1 MELLQ
6 LQYFRELARN
16 GHLSRTAEALH
27 IAQPSLSQTIKR
39 LESEVGVPLFDRVCN
54 RIILN
59 DSGRAFLKYTDQIF
73 AALDH
78 AALELEEIRGREE
91 KTVTLYIC
99 SASMFLPEIVQLI
112 QQADPT
118 IRLRIFCKS
127 PAGQSEYPALCLT
140 SSPVRQ
146 AQSTCS
152 HLLLHERIK
161 AALPAEHPL
170 AAKQELM
177 WKDLEQESFLSLD
190 GESDLTQALHHFF
203 RMKGIE
209 PNTTICADTPS
220 VMRDLLRLNLGIA
233 FIPEYTW
240 QGFAPDTVALRPVK
254 DLPMERYLLLS
265 WEEQVYQ
272 TPAWKT
278 CKDIIT
284 EYFLHLQR
292 TRLLQNIICESDDE
306 RECDNAQQSA

>member
-1 MELLQ
+1 MLIARKGRNTDNEVTCVMELLQ

-59 DSGRAFLKYTDQIF
+59 DSGRTFLKYTDQILD
-73 AALDH
+73 ALDR
-78 AALELEEIRGREE
+78 AALELEKIQGREE

-99 SASMFLPEIVQLI
+99 SASMFLPEIVRLI
-112 QQADPT
+112 QQADPE

-127 PAGQSEYPALCLT
+127 PADRSVFPALCVT
-140 SSPVRQ
+140 SSPVRP
-146 AQSTCS
+146 AQSRCS
-152 HLLLHERIK
+152 SLLLRERIK
-161 AALPAEHPL
+161 AAFPAKHPL
-170 AAKQELM
+170 AAKEELT
-177 WKDLEQESFLSLD
+177 WEDLEQEPFISLD

-209 PNTTICADTPS
+209 PNNTICADTPS

-240 QGFAPDTVALRPVK
+240 HGFAPDTVVLRTVR
-254 DLPMERYLLLS
+254 DLPMERFLLLS
-265 WEEQVYQ
+265 WEKQVYQ
-272 TPAWKT
+272 THAWKT
-278 CKDIIT
+278 CRDIIT

-292 TRLLQNIICESDDE
+292 T
-306 RECDNAQQSA
+306 

>member
-1 MELLQ
+1 MLIAHKGRNTNNEVTCVMELLQ

-54 RIILN
+54 RIVLN
-59 DSGRAFLKYTDQIF
+59 DSGRTFLKYTDQIF
-73 AALDH
+73 AVLDR
-78 AALELEEIRGREE
+78 AALELEEIQGREE

-99 SASMFLPEIVQLI
+99 SASMFLPEIVRLI
-112 QQADPT
+112 QQADPE

-127 PAGQSEYPALCLT
+127 PADRSGFPALCVT
-140 SSPVRQ
+140 SSPVRP
-146 AQSTCS
+146 AQSS
-152 HLLLHERIK
+152 SSSLLLRERIK
-161 AALPAEHPL
+161 AALPTEHPL
-170 AAKQELM
+170 AAKRELT
-177 WKDLEQESFLSLD
+177 WKDLEQEPFLSLD

-240 QGFAPDTVALRPVK
+240 HGFAPDTVVLRTVR
-254 DLPMERYLLLS
+254 DLPMERFLLLS
-265 WEEQVYQ
+265 WEKQVYQ
-272 TPAWKT
+272 THAWKT
-278 CKDIIT
+278 CKNIIT
-284 EYFLHLQR
+284 EYFLHFQR
-292 TRLLQNIICESDDE
+292 T
-306 RECDNAQQSA
+306 

>member
-1 MELLQ
+1 MLIARKGRNTNNEVTCVMELLQ

-54 RIILN
+54 RIVLN
-59 DSGRAFLKYTDQIF
+59 DSGRTFLKYTDQIF
-73 AALDH
+73 AALDR
-78 AALELEEIRGREE
+78 AALELEEIQGREE

-99 SASMFLPEIVQLI
+99 SASMFLPEIVRLI
-112 QQADPT
+112 QQADPE

-127 PAGQSEYPALCLT
+127 PADRSGFPALCVT
-140 SSPVRQ
+140 SSPVRP
-146 AQSTCS
+146 AQSS
-152 HLLLHERIK
+152 SSSLLLRERIK
-161 AALPAEHPL
+161 AALPTEHPL
-170 AAKQELM
+170 AAKRELT
-177 WKDLEQESFLSLD
+177 WKDLEQEPFLSLD

-240 QGFAPDTVALRPVK
+240 HGFAPDTVVLRTVR
-254 DLPMERYLLLS
+254 DLPMERFLLLS
-265 WEEQVYQ
+265 WEKQVYQ
-272 TPAWKT
+272 THAWKT
-278 CKDIIT
+278 CKNIIT
-284 EYFLHLQR
+284 EYFLHLQK
-292 TRLLQNIICESDDE
+292 T
-306 RECDNAQQSA
+306 

>member
-16 GHLSRTAEALH
+16 GHLSRTAETLH

-59 DSGRAFLKYTDQIF
+59 DSGRTFLKYTDQILD
-73 AALDH
+73 ALDR
-78 AALELEEIRGREE
+78 AALELEKIQGREE

-99 SASMFLPEIVQLI
+99 SASMFLPEIVRLI
-112 QQADPT
+112 QQADPE

-127 PAGQSEYPALCLT
+127 PADRSGFPALCVT
-140 SSPVRQ
+140 SSPVRP
-146 AQSTCS
+146 AQSRCS
-152 HLLLHERIK
+152 SLLLRERIK
-161 AALPAEHPL
+161 AALPAKHPL
-170 AAKQELM
+170 AAKEELT
-177 WKDLEQESFLSLD
+177 WEDLEQEPFISLD

-209 PNTTICADTPS
+209 PNNTICADTPS

-233 FIPEYTW
+233 VIPEYTW
-240 QGFAPDTVALRPVK
+240 HGFAPDTVVLRTVR
-254 DLPMERYLLLS
+254 DLPMERFLLLS
-265 WEEQVYQ
+265 WEKQVYQ
-272 TPAWKT
+272 THAWKT
-278 CKDIIT
+278 CKNIIT
-284 EYFLHLQR
+284 EYFLNLQK
-292 TRLLQNIICESDDE
+292 T
-306 RECDNAQQSA
+306 

>member
-1 MELLQ
+1 MLIAHKGRNKNNEVTCVMELLQ

-16 GHLSRTAEALH
+16 GHLSRTAETLH

-59 DSGRAFLKYTDQIF
+59 DSGRTFLKYTDQIF
-73 AALDH
+73 AALGR
-78 AALELEEIRGREE
+78 AALELEEIQGREE

-99 SASMFLPEIVQLI
+99 SASMFLPEIVRLI
-112 QQADPT
+112 QQADPE

-127 PAGQSEYPALCLT
+127 PADRSGFPALCVT
-140 SSPVRQ
+140 SSPVRP
-146 AQSTCS
+146 AQSSCS
-152 HLLLHERIK
+152 SLLLHERIK
-161 AALPAEHPL
+161 AALPTEHPL
-170 AAKQELM
+170 AAKRELT

-190 GESDLTQALHHFF
+190 GESDLTQALHHFL

-209 PNTTICADTPS
+209 PNNTICADTPS

-240 QGFAPDTVALRPVK
+240 HGFAPDTVVLRSVR

-265 WEEQVYQ
+265 WEKQVYQ
-272 TPAWKT
+272 THAWKT
-278 CKDIIT
+278 CRDIIT

-292 TRLLQNIICESDDE
+292 S
-306 RECDNAQQSA
+306 

>member
-39 LESEVGVPLFDRVCN
+39 LESEVGIPLFDRVCN
-54 RIILN
+54 RIVLN
-59 DSGRAFLKYTDQIF
+59 DSGRIFLKYTDQIF

-78 AALELEEIRGREE
+78 AALELEEIQGRGE

-99 SASMFLPEIVQLI
+99 SASMFLPEIVRLI
-112 QQADPT
+112 QQADPE

-127 PAGQSEYPALCLT
+127 PADRSGFPALCVT
-140 SSPVRQ
+140 SSPVRP
-146 AQSTCS
+146 AQSS
-152 HLLLHERIK
+152 SSSLLLRERIK

-170 AAKQELM
+170 AAKRELT
-177 WKDLEQESFLSLD
+177 WKDLEQEPFLCLG

-240 QGFAPDTVALRPVK
+240 HGFAPDTVVLRTVR

-265 WEEQVYQ
+265 WEKQVYQ
-272 TPAWKT
+272 THAKPTGKLARGIYGFCPLMHKN
-278 CKDIIT
+278 D
-284 EYFLHLQR
+284 F
-292 TRLLQNIICESDDE
+292 
-306 RECDNAQQSA
+306 

>member
-54 RIILN
+54 RIVLN
-59 DSGRAFLKYTDQIF
+59 DSGRVFLKYADQIF

-78 AALELEEIRGREE
+78 AALELEETQGREE
-91 KTVTLYIC
+91 KSVILYIC
-99 SASMFLPEIVQLI
+99 SASMFLPEIVRLI
-112 QQADPT
+112 QQADPE

-127 PAGQSEYPALCLT
+127 PADRSGYPALCLT
-140 SSPVRQ
+140 SSSVRPV
-146 AQSTCS
+146 QSTCS
-152 HLLLHERIK
+152 YLLIHERIK

-170 AAKQELM
+170 AARQELM
-177 WKDLEQESFLSLD
+177 WKDLEQELFLSLD
-190 GESDLTQALHHFF
+190 DESDLTQALHYFF
-203 RMKGIE
+203 GMKGIE
-209 PNTTICADTPS
+209 PNTIICADTPS

-240 QGFAPDTVALRPVK
+240 QGFAPDTVILRTVK

-272 TPAWKT
+272 TLAWKT

-292 TRLLQNIICESDDE
+292 V
-306 RECDNAQQSA
+306 

>member
-1 MELLQ
+1 MIIAHKGRNTNNEVTCVMELLQ

-39 LESEVGVPLFDRVCN
+39 LESEVGIPLFDRVCN
-54 RIILN
+54 RIVLN
-59 DSGRAFLKYTDQIF
+59 DSGRIFLKYTDQIF

-78 AALELEEIRGREE
+78 AALELEEIQGREE

-99 SASMFLPEIVQLI
+99 SASMFLPEIVRLI
-112 QQADPT
+112 QQADPE

-127 PAGQSEYPALCLT
+127 PADRSGFPALCVT
-140 SSPVRQ
+140 SSPVRP
-146 AQSTCS
+146 AQSS
-152 HLLLHERIK
+152 SSSLLLRERIK

-170 AAKQELM
+170 AAKRELT
-177 WKDLEQESFLSLD
+177 WKDLEQEPFLCLD

-240 QGFAPDTVALRPVK
+240 HGFAPDTVVLRTVR
-254 DLPMERYLLLS
+254 DLPMERFLLLS
-265 WEEQVYQ
+265 WEKQVYQ
-272 TPAWKT
+272 THAWKT
-278 CKDIIT
+278 CRDIIA

-292 TRLLQNIICESDDE
+292 S
-306 RECDNAQQSA
+306 

>member
-1 MELLQ
+1 MIIAHKGRNTNNEVTCVMELLQ

-39 LESEVGVPLFDRVCN
+39 LESEVGIPLFDRVCN
-54 RIILN
+54 RIVLN
-59 DSGRAFLKYTDQIF
+59 DSGRIFLKYTDQIF

-78 AALELEEIRGREE
+78 AALELEEIQGREE

-99 SASMFLPEIVQLI
+99 SASMFLPEIVRLI
-112 QQADPT
+112 QQADPE

-127 PAGQSEYPALCLT
+127 PADRSGFPALCVT
-140 SSPVRQ
+140 SSPVRP
-146 AQSTCS
+146 AQSS
-152 HLLLHERIK
+152 SSSLLLRERIK

-170 AAKQELM
+170 AAKRELT
-177 WKDLEQESFLSLD
+177 WKDLEQEPFISLD

-240 QGFAPDTVALRPVK
+240 HGFAPDTVVLRTVR

-265 WEEQVYQ
+265 WEKQVYQ
-272 TPAWKT
+272 THAWKT
-278 CKDIIT
+278 CRDIIT

-292 TRLLQNIICESDDE
+292 T
-306 RECDNAQQSA
+306 